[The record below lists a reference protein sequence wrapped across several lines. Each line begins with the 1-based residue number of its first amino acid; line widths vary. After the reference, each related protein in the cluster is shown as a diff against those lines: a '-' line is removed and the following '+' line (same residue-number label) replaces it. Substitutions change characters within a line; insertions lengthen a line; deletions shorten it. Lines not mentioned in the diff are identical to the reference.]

1 MPALPAARKSSVLG
15 PEADLCDEIYAN
27 EGIRDFIAD
36 GKGFKRALGT
46 VITIS
51 PISRVSREIDESRE
65 IYGDEHPNDAL
76 SCAGRRPLGVR

>member
-46 VITIS
+46 VITIHRYHGFHVKS
-51 PISRVSREIDESRE
+51 MKV
-65 IYGDEHPNDAL
+65 
-76 SCAGRRPLGVR
+76 VKW